1 MKLGSIFAL
10 IGLVSMLAAFS
21 AGCESGPVHRETV
34 VERVVEEEMIV
45 Q

>member
-10 IGLVSMLAAFS
+10 IGLVGLLAAFS
-21 AGCESGPVHRETV
+21 AGCESCPVQRETV
-34 VERVVEEEMIV
+34 VERVVVEEMVV